1 MGCFLSEVI
10 MVTTGALKHRAY
22 IHGMQGG
29 DVELLPISEF
39 AKRLGI
45 SVWTARGWA
54 YRGLISSVKL
64 GKLLQIPA
72 SEVGRLVAENFR
84 PALSDD
90 SAA

>member
-1 MGCFLSEVI
+1 M
-10 MVTTGALKHRAY
+10 TGGQKRGSY

-45 SVWTARGWA
+45 SVWTARSWA
-54 YRGLISSVKL
+54 YRGLVASVKL

-72 SEVGRLVAENFR
+72 SEASRLVSENFR
-84 PALSDD
+84 PALNGDN
-90 SAA
+90 AA

>member
-1 MGCFLSEVI
+1 
-10 MVTTGALKHRAY
+10 MVTGGLKRSAY
-22 IHGMQGG
+22 IHGMQSG

-84 PALSDD
+84 PALDGGN
-90 SAA
+90 AA